1 MTDIY
6 LRFADATEA
15 KKATGAMFVA
25 DPVVSKEIAITIAKD
40 RYIKASLEF
49 SKTPIVK
56 ERVIAVELES
66 ESLIKGELIL
76 DKPVYVVDAKAP
88 ITEDDLNI
96 KFEEAELKSD
106 WAPEELPPDGKVLG
120 YQFDIVPVGVVY
132 DVGEIDKDTGEQSFT
147 ARTGYHVIARFRGG
161 EDVPENIKAYETTPW
176 NQILG

>member
-25 DPVVSKEIAITIAKD
+25 DPVVSKEIAVTIAKD

-49 SKTPIVK
+49 GSIKIVK
-56 ERVIAVELES
+56 SGAVLEAEAELT
-66 ESLIKGELIL
+66 KGEVTL
-76 DKPVYVVDAKAP
+76 DKPEYIIDAKAP
-88 ITEDDLNI
+88 ITEDDLSI

-120 YQFDIVPVGVVY
+120 YQFDIVPVGTVY
-132 DVGEIDKDTGEQSFT
+132 DAGEVDEKTGEQAFT

-161 EDVPENIKAYETTPW
+161 EDVPESIKAYETTPW

>member
-25 DPVVSKEIAITIAKD
+25 DPVVSKEIAVTIAKD
-40 RYIKASLEF
+40 RYIKATKEF
-49 SKTPIVK
+49 ESTKIVK
-56 ERVIAVELES
+56 GGAVLEA
-66 ESLIKGELIL
+66 EAEAVKGEVTL
-76 DKPVYVVDAKAP
+76 DRPEYIIDAKAP
-88 ITEDDLNI
+88 ITEDDLKV

-132 DVGEIDKDTGEQSFT
+132 DAGEVDEKTGEQSFT
-147 ARTGYHVIARFRGG
+147 ARTGYYVIARFRGG
-161 EDVPENIKAYETTPW
+161 EDVPESIKAYETTPW

>member
-25 DPVVSKEIAITIAKD
+25 DPVVSKEIAVTIAKD

-49 SKTPIVK
+49 GSIKIVK
-56 ERVIAVELES
+56 GGAVLKAEAELT
-66 ESLIKGELIL
+66 KGEVTL
-76 DKPVYVVDAKAP
+76 DKPEYIIDAKAP
-88 ITEDDLNI
+88 ITEDDLSI

-106 WAPEELPPDGKVLG
+106 WAPENLPPDGKVLG
-120 YQFDIVPVGVVY
+120 YQFDIVPVGTVY
-132 DVGEIDKDTGEQSFT
+132 DQVGETDPKTGEWIME

-161 EDVPENIKAYETTPW
+161 EDVPESIKAYETTPW